1 MYGIL
6 SYRKLSE
13 GMLRAANKYNNTNPQ
28 GQHGK
33 NRGANTAKLLQLN
46 TPLSN
51 DKTLILL
58 LSLSQSTSKKFTQY
72 IADELILGRY
82 QFYLNTIRQ
91 NEQAVSLYS
100 VVFNLSLLIASTKNT
115 NNFNVELIN
124 ADIPIAILDK
134 TKALKFITQAI
145 INQYF
150 SAIQHSLNETLIEIN
165 QKIIQPNTV
174 TDEIIMKNI
183 NDHYELKTENDS
195 QSHIQLTPL

>member
-6 SYRKLSE
+6 SYRKLRE
-13 GMLRAANKYNNTNPQ
+13 GILRAANKYNNTSPP
-28 GQHGK
+28 GKHGK
-33 NRGANTAKLLQLN
+33 NRGVNTARLLQLN

-72 IADELILGRY
+72 IANELILGRY

-134 TKALKFITQAI
+134 TKALKFITQTI

-150 SAIQHSLNETLIEIN
+150 SAIQHSLNKTLIEIN

-183 NDHYELKTENDS
+183 DDHYELKTENDNH
-195 QSHIQLTPL
+195 SHIQLTQM